1 MASTTR
7 PKENSQSASGTNP
20 FEAAYRALFDAFDD
34 DGSQTLSRAELVRNL
49 HATGILEDDP
59 RIQGIL
65 DATQDGDGER
75 EMGFPEFVALIQHH
89 SGLLQR
95 AMQNSLIVPD
105 FLSLTEEIDRIH
117 QDLLPVR
124 AGRVADYIPQLAR
137 IDPEQFAISLCT
149 VDGQRHTVGDA
160 DVPFCVQS
168 VSKTVSYCM
177 ALEEHGVDVAHRHIG
192 REPSGQSFNELTL
205 NHQGRPHNP
214 MINAGAIMSCALI
227 RPELPVADRF
237 DHVAQTWQRL
247 AGGRR
252 VGFNNSVY
260 LSERQTADRNFAL
273 GYSMR
278 ESKAFPSGTDLLQ
291 TLEFYFQ
298 CCSIELDARMLAVVA
313 ATFANGG
320 VCPLT
325 GDRIFSQETVQHCL
339 SLMSSCGMYDFSGE
353 FAFTIG
359 LPAKSGVSGALMVV
373 IPGLMG
379 VCIWSPRLDELGN
392 SVRGIE
398 FCRQLVKKFEV
409 HPHASVSSGSRR
421 KDPRKRRNQSA
432 VESVVALCWAASQGD
447 LDEVRRLASAGA
459 DISTGDYD
467 GRTPL
472 HLAAAEGHVEVTGY
486 LLAHG
491 ANPAATDRW
500 GGTALTDAQR
510 GGHTHVAELLGPH
523 TTVPRQKAPRTDTR
537 STAASAK

>member
-7 PKENSQSASGTNP
+7 PRENPDPTSGTNP

-49 HATGILEDDP
+49 RATGILEDDP

-65 DATQDGDGER
+65 DATQDGDGDGER

-105 FLSLTEEIDRIH
+105 FPSLTEEIDRIH
-117 QDLLPVR
+117 HDLLPVR
-124 AGRVADYIPQLAR
+124 DGRVADCIPQLAR
-137 IDPEQFAISLCT
+137 IDPEQLAISLCT
-149 VDGQRHTVGDA
+149 VDGQRHSVGDV
-160 DVPFCVQS
+160 DVPFCVRS
-168 VSKTVSYCM
+168 VSTTVSYCM

-192 REPSGQSFNELTL
+192 REPSGQSF
-205 NHQGRPHNP
+205 
-214 MINAGAIMSCALI
+214 LI
-227 RPELPVADRF
+227 RPELSLADRF
-237 DHVAQTWQRL
+237 DHVTQTWQRL

-260 LSERQTADRNFAL
+260 LSERQTADRNVAL
-273 GYSMR
+273 GHSTR
-278 ESKAFPSGTDLLQ
+278 EGNAFPPGTDPLQ
-291 TLEFYFQ
+291 ALEFHFQ

-325 GDRIFSQETVQHCL
+325 GDRVFSRETVQHCL

-353 FAFTIG
+353 FASTIG
-359 LPAKSGVSGALMVV
+359 LPAKSGASGALMVV
-373 IPGLMG
+373 VPGLMG
-379 VCIWSPRLDELGN
+379 ICVWSPRLDELGN

-409 HPHASVSSGSRR
+409 RPHASVTRASRR
-421 KDPRKRRNQSA
+421 KDPRKRRDQSS

-491 ANPAATDRW
+491 ADPAATDRW

-510 GGHTHVAELLGPH
+510 GGHTRVAELLGPH
-523 TTVPRQKAPRTDTR
+523 TAVPCRKATGADTR